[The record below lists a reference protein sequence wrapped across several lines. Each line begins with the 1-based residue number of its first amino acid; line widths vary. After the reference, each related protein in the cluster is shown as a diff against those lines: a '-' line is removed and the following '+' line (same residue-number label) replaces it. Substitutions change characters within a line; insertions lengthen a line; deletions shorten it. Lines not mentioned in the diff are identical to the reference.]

1 MEYSQSKLRYSQSKS
16 KYSGKSAKRSNIL
29 CYFHYI

>member
-16 KYSGKSAKRSNIL
+16 KYSGKSAKRSIIL